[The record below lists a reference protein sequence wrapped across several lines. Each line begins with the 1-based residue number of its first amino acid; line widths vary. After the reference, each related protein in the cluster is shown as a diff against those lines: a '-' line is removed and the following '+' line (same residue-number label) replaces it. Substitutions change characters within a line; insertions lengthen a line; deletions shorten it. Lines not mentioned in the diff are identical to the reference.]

1 MGIRA
6 THRRPGEPPGE
17 SSACH
22 AAHIEANDQIAHK
35 QPAVHNAV
43 LCPAAQLIRLRI
55 AVNSPALTVIE
66 NGAFGLQYMCNCSLN
81 YLDLA
86 DSDAIVVRSQT
97 QLPL

>member
-1 MGIRA
+1 V

-35 QPAVHNAV
+35 QPAIHNAI

-55 AVNSPALTVIE
+55 AVYSPELTVIK
-66 NGAFGLQYMCNCSLN
+66 NSTFGLQHICNCSLD
-81 YLDLA
+81 YLTLA
-86 DSDAIVVRSQT
+86 ESDAILVCS
-97 QLPL
+97 